1 MLPQLEREFGSMPP
15 MRILVNEIPPP
26 PPKNSE
32 RLAQKFAYG
41 GFRFVPLVT
50 QELTLACSIEILF
63 LRPDSPGGAVI
74 NSGDLDNRLKTLFD
88 ALRVPSPGE
97 MNPKLTPQDDED
109 PFYCLLEDDRLIT
122 KVSVE
127 TDLLLQ
133 PVGNKR
139 NQYDP
144 NDARLIITVRLRP
157 AEFRYDNSVFG

>member
-1 MLPQLEREFGSMPP
+1 MT
-15 MRILVNEIPPP
+15 ILINGEPPP
-26 PPKNSE
+26 PPRNSE
-32 RLAQKFAYG
+32 VLAQKFAYG

-50 QELTLACSIEILF
+50 RDLTLACGIDILF

-97 MNPKLTPQDDED
+97 MNSKLTPQEGES

-127 TDLLLQ
+127 TDILLQ
-133 PVGNKR
+133 PVGAKSNR
-139 NQYDP
+139 YDP
-144 NDARLIITVRLRP
+144 NDARLVITVRLRP